1 MTKTR
6 TPYPFKGTKH
16 WFYRRIEP
24 QYFHF
29 NEVLYELK
37 ANADVRQEL
46 LLDPDAFCNKHGLS
60 PQEAKALKENDI
72 AQYVAAGGH
81 PILAWTVVLLLR
93 YDKGDRQPGH

>member
-1 MTKTR
+1 MKTR

-24 QYFHF
+24 EHFHF

-37 ANADVRQEL
+37 VEAQARRAFL
-46 LLDPDAFCNKHGLS
+46 ADPDGFCAAHELK
-60 PQEAKALKENDI
+60 PQEAEALKENDI
-72 AQYVAAGGH
+72 ARYVAAGGH

-93 YDKGDRQPGH
+93 YDKGERQAGH

>member
-1 MTKTR
+1 MTR
-6 TPYPFKGTKH
+6 APYPFKGNQF

-24 QYFHF
+24 EHFYF

-37 ANADVRQEL
+37 ADAALRRAL
-46 LLDPDAFCNKHGLS
+46 LDDPDAFFRRYDLGEN
-60 PQEAKALKENDI
+60 QATALRENDI
-72 AQYVAAGGH
+72 VKHVAAGGH